1 MQDELDEIKVEK
13 DNLAKKAN
21 TVDKY
26 KQKLQASQ
34 NLEKENQRLH
44 SELDDLRDS
53 YQNADQSRQQIAGL
67 QLAVEEY
74 KRILPKIEQDR
85 HELQMMKRQLEF
97 DNATLA
103 QRCEAANELHLKDQE
118 LMADLMGKTSN
129 AKASGDVLD
138 AELEEQES
146 MESMQVIS
154 RHILKADYSN
164 RPQGIQIKKQKPAAF
179 ESIRGCKCQ
188 MRLARAP
195 TRRRY
200 YAACGTREEVPR

>member
-1 MQDELDEIKVEK
+1 MQDELDEIKVER

-34 NLEKENQRLH
+34 NLEKENQRLQ
-44 SELDDLRDS
+44 SELDDLREGH
-53 YQNADQSRQQIAGL
+53 QNADQSKQQIAGL

-103 QRCEAANELHLKDQE
+103 QRCEAANELHAKDQE
-118 LMADLMGKTSN
+118 TIADLMGKTGS
-129 AKASGDVLD
+129 ARPSSEGLD
-138 AELEEQES
+138 AELEENETT
-146 MESMQVIS
+146 ESMQVIFS
-154 RHILKADYSN
+154 PYI
-164 RPQGIQIKKQKPAAF
+164 
-179 ESIRGCKCQ
+179 ESH
-188 MRLARAP
+188 LF
-195 TRRRY
+195 
-200 YAACGTREEVPR
+200 